1 MARLYAPYQHVELD
15 FSTITDDNR
24 HSMVLDLKAA
34 GSTSPLF
41 VNNATAQALLAQLVA
56 QDAALSTANIAVAAD
71 RLKLKTDLATET
83 TARAALDGEVRTLAA
98 LVEKDAKSP
107 ADIQGAGLVPLGPRV
122 MAKLPPEVPEQIDT
136 TIPKKG
142 RGKVK
147 VSVHETGPIR
157 GEYVAEWSPEPVGPS
172 TWAPLGIG
180 HGKTRTVTGASG
192 TKVWVRFARVRGE
205 LQSAWSI
212 PVLVTIP

>member
-15 FSTITDDNR
+15 FSMFTDENR
-24 HSMVLDLKAA
+24 HTLAHDLKAA
-34 GSTSPLF
+34 GTTSPLF

-107 ADIQGAGLVPLGPRV
+107 ADVQGTGFVPLGPRV
-122 MAKLPPEVPEQIDT
+122 TAKLPPEVPDQIDT
-136 TIPKKG
+136 KIPKKG
-142 RGKVK
+142 RGKVT
-147 VSVHETGPIR
+147 VSVHETGPSR
-157 GEYVAEWSPEPVGPS
+157 GEYVAQSSPDPIGPNTWSQ
-172 TWAPLGIG
+172 LGIG
-180 HGKTRTVTGASG
+180 RGKTRTVTGPTG

-205 LQSAWSI
+205 LQSDWST